1 MTERLSRWGVGPKIM
16 AAGGAFAAVAGF
28 VTWRW
33 PEVFQISGV
42 PSAVLLVGG
51 VALVGVGFPLWVLG
65 VRAAMSAYGRDR
77 LVTSGV
83 FALVRHPIYASWIVL
98 IIPGL
103 ALLCRSWPLL
113 GTSLAAYLA
122 FKGSIGKED
131 EYLERRFGQAYRDYR
146 LRVNEIIPL
155 PRCRRR

>member
-1 MTERLSRWGVGPKIM
+1 MTKRLSRWGVGPRIM
-16 AAGGAFAAVAGF
+16 AAGGAFAAGAGF
-28 VTWRW
+28 ATWRW
-33 PEVFQISGV
+33 PEIFQIPGV
-42 PSAVLLVGG
+42 PGAVLLAGGG
-51 VALVGVGFPLWVLG
+51 VLVGVGFPLWVLG
-65 VRAAMSAYGRDR
+65 VRAAMRAYGQDR

-155 PRCRRR
+155 PRFRRR